1 MEVSIFQSIKKVKE
15 PKSHSVISV
24 LESFRKDTRNI
35 ENIRQSDNFNEAKR
49 ELPLAT
55 FGGVFSYRS
64 NNGLIESSGLMTI
77 DIDKVNPTETKTK
90 FINEPWVFSMFTS
103 PSGNGLKILVRIPQ
117 VKTDNEYKE
126 YYSGFEEKYKEIDS
140 SGKDISRACF
150 FSYDPDIYINVKAT
164 EWTTKKT
171 EQVSFSKLTKQ
182 VKNDYGVANRILNII
197 RNANDG
203 EKHVKIRNASV
214 LMGGYIEAE
223 MISYEEAMRLLE
235 QEVYSISPHHYKE
248 HRKTII
254 SGLENGMKRPLG
266 SIKDFTNQLNKE
278 LEVEELEYK
287 HGKIYYTLSD
297 KQNEINDLY
306 ENGVVKGYELS
317 FESAKD
323 LFSIKLGCTT
333 YVYAAPYAGKSQ
345 IWFEFLIDLSINYG
359 LRHAIFSPETGK
371 ARDIFIELMTI
382 YVRKDFYKDYHNQMT
397 KEEKLSAERFVDSHF
412 IVIDPDD
419 AVFTIEEFYDYV
431 DIVERV
437 YNCKIHTTVA
447 DPFNEFSHDFSK
459 DNGRQDMYIERI
471 LGFIRRNARTND
483 RHNCLITH
491 VSDQKTRVDETTKMS
506 YYPPASY
513 REIAGGQAWSRKGE
527 QMICIWRPPLGMNN
541 EDGIPYEENQTEI
554 RIQKSKPK
562 GVGKL
567 GKFSLFYDVKKHS
580 FYEVT
585 VDGEVKYSTR
595 KKETIAAE
603 KKFEDIIINDKGYPA
618 NWE

>member
-1 MEVSIFQSIKKVKE
+1 MNVSTFESIKKVKE
-15 PKSHSVISV
+15 PKDYSVISV
-24 LESFRKDTRNI
+24 LESFRTDKRNI
-35 ENIRQSDNFNEAKR
+35 EQLRKSDNFNEAKR
-49 ELPLAT
+49 SLPLAT

-77 DIDKVNPTETKTK
+77 DIDKVNPDEAKKK

-103 PSGNGLKILVRIPQ
+103 PSGNGLKILVKIAK
-117 VKTDNEYKE
+117 VKTDKEYKE
-126 YYSGFEEKYKEIDS
+126 YYSGFEEKYPEIDS

-150 FSYDPDIYINVKAT
+150 FSYDPDIYINKDAK
-164 EWTTKKT
+164 EWTVKKNPEIT
-171 EQVSFSKLTKQ
+171 FSKLTKQ
-182 VKNDYGVANRILNII
+182 VQNDYGLANRVLNII
-197 RNANDG
+197 RNAVDG
-203 EKHVKIRNASV
+203 EKHTKIRNASV
-214 LMGGYIEAE
+214 LMGGYIEAGK
-223 MISYEEAMRLLE
+223 ISYEEAMRLLE
-235 QEVYSISPHHYKE
+235 QEVYAMSPHHYTE
-248 HRKTII
+248 HRKTVI
-254 SGLENGMKRPLG
+254 SGLENGMGRPLKN
-266 SIKDFTNQLNKE
+266 IKEFMEELNKE

-297 KQNEINDLY
+297 KQNEIDDLY

-317 FESAKD
+317 FETTKD

-345 IWFEFLIDLSINYG
+345 IWFEILIDLSVNYG

-397 KEEKLSAERFVDSHF
+397 KEEKLIAEKFVDSHF

-491 VSDQKTRVDETTKMS
+491 VSDQKPRVDESTKIS

-527 QMICIWRPPLGMNN
+527 QMICIWRPPSGLNDEN
-541 EDGIPYEENQTEI
+541 GIPYEENQTEV

-567 GKFSLFYDVKKHS
+567 GKFSLFYDVKGHS

-585 VDGEVKYSTR
+585 HDGEVRYSNR
-595 KKETIAAE
+595 IKESIAPE
-603 KKFEDIIINDKGYPA
+603 KKFEEIEINENQYPSL
-618 NWE
+618 WD

>member
-1 MEVSIFQSIKKVKE
+1 MEVSIFQSIKNVKD

-24 LESFRKDTRNI
+24 LESFKTDKRNI
-35 ENIRQSDNFNEAKR
+35 ESIRNSENFNEAKR
-49 ELPLAT
+49 SLPLAT
-55 FGGVFSYRS
+55 FGGIFSYRS
-64 NNGLIESSGLMTI
+64 NNGLIQSSGLMTI
-77 DIDKVNPTETKTK
+77 DIDKVDTEATKNK
-90 FINEPWVFSMFTS
+90 FKNEPWLFSMFTS
-103 PSGNGLKILVRIPQ
+103 PSGKGVKLLVKIPKVESD
-117 VKTDNEYKE
+117 KEYKE
-126 YYSGFEEKYKEIDS
+126 YYSAFESKFPEVDS

-150 FSYDPDIYINVKAT
+150 FSYDPDIYINKDAT

-171 EQVSFSKLTKQ
+171 PEVTFSKLTRE
-182 VKNDYGVANRILNII
+182 VKNDYGIANRVLNII
-197 RNANDG
+197 RYAIAG
-203 EKHVKIRNASV
+203 EKHNKVLNASI
-214 LMGGYIEAE
+214 LMGGYVEAGK
-223 MISYEEAMRLLE
+223 ISYEEAIRLLE
-235 QEVYSISPHHYKE
+235 QEAHAIAPEYFHVNKKAIV
-248 HRKTII
+248 
-254 SGLENGMKRPLG
+254 SGLENGMGRPL
-266 SIKDFTNQLNKE
+266 KDLKEFTNELNKE
-278 LEVEELEYK
+278 LESEELEYK

-297 KQNEINDLY
+297 KQEEIDELY

-345 IWFEFLIDLSINYG
+345 IWFEFLVDLSVNYG

-382 YVRKDFYKDYHNQMT
+382 YVRKDFYKDYNNQMT
-397 KEEKLSAERFVDSHF
+397 KEEKQTAEKFVDSHF

-459 DNGRQDMYIERI
+459 DNGRQDMYIERV
-471 LGFIRRNARTND
+471 LGYIRRNARTND

-491 VSDQKTRVDETTKMS
+491 VTDQKPRIDESSKIS

-527 QMICIWRPPLGMNN
+527 QMICIWRPPTGLNDENGM
-541 EDGIPYEENQTEI
+541 PYEENQTEV

-567 GKFSLFYDVKKHS
+567 GKFNLFYDVKGHS

-585 VDGEVKYSTR
+585 PHGEVRYSNR
-595 KKETIAAE
+595 IKESIAPE
-603 KKFEDIIINDKGYPA
+603 KKFEEIEINENQYPSF
-618 NWE
+618 WD

>member
-1 MEVSIFQSIKKVKE
+1 MNVSIFESIKKVKE
-15 PKSHSVISV
+15 PITHTVISV
-24 LESFRKDTRNI
+24 LESFKIDKRNI
-35 ENIRQSDNFNEAKR
+35 EQLRKLDNFNEAKR
-49 ELPLAT
+49 SLPLAT
-55 FGGVFSYRS
+55 FGGIFSYRS
-64 NNGLIESSGLMTI
+64 NNGLIESSGLMTV
-77 DIDKVNPTETKTK
+77 DIDKVNVEEVKKK
-90 FINEPWVFSMFTS
+90 FIDKPWLFSMFTS
-103 PSGNGLKILVRIPQ
+103 PSGQGVKLLVKIPK
-117 VKTDNEYKE
+117 VKSDKEYKE
-126 YYSGFEEKYKEIDS
+126 YYTAFESEYKEVDS

-150 FSYDPDIYINVKAT
+150 FSYDPDIYINKDAK
-164 EWTTKKT
+164 EWTHKKT
-171 EQVSFSKLTKQ
+171 EEVTFSKLTKQ
-182 VKNDYGVANRILNII
+182 VKNDYTLAGRVLNII
-197 RNANDG
+197 RNAVDG
-203 EKHVKIRNASV
+203 EKHTKIRNASV
-214 LMGGYIEAE
+214 LMGGYIEAGK
-223 MISYEEAMRLLE
+223 ISYEEAMRLLE
-235 QEVYSISPHHYKE
+235 QEVYAMSPHHYTE
-248 HRKTII
+248 HRKTVI
-254 SGLENGMKRPLG
+254 SGLENGMSRPLKN
-266 SIKDFTNQLNKE
+266 IKEFTEELNKE

-297 KQNEINDLY
+297 KQNEIDDLY

-317 FESAKD
+317 FETAKD
-323 LFSIKLGCTT
+323 LFSIKMGCTT

-345 IWFEFLIDLSINYG
+345 IWFEFLVDLSVNYG

-397 KEEKLSAERFVDSHF
+397 KEEKQMAEKFVDSHF

-459 DNGRQDMYIERI
+459 DNGRQDMYIERV
-471 LGFIRRNARTND
+471 LGYIRRNARTND

-491 VSDQKTRVDETTKMS
+491 VTDQKPRLDKDTDIT

-527 QMICIWRPPLGMNN
+527 QMICIWRPPSGLNDENGL
-541 EDGIPYEENQTEI
+541 PYDENQTEV

-567 GKFSLFYDVKKHS
+567 GKFNLFYDVKGHS

-585 VDGEVKYSTR
+585 QHGEVKYSNR
-595 KKETIAAE
+595 IKESIAPE
-603 KKFEDIIINDKGYPA
+603 KKFEEIEINEKGYPYD
-618 NWE
+618 WG